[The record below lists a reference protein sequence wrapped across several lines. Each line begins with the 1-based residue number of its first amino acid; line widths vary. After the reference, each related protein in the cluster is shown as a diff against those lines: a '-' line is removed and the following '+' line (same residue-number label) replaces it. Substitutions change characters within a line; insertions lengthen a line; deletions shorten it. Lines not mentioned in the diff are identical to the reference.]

1 MYEYNYIF
9 VLLLKLSKHFC
20 VKSTEQFGKFSTLNW
35 LSVFSVVVLERSSYF
50 AITSPALT
58 TPNSHKIFDKTC
70 TFNCRKLPYVI

>member
-1 MYEYNYIF
+1 MF
-9 VLLLKLSKHFC
+9 ALLLKLSKIC
-20 VKSTEQFGKFSTLNW
+20 VKSTEQSRKFSTLNW

-58 TPNSHKIFDKTC
+58 NPHSPTIFDKTC